1 MEAFLHTWD
10 PNCPTMEH
18 QKGQLGK
25 QFKFH
30 PYDNYVLLM
39 VETQGVFYNV
49 FILLHG
55 DNGKVLSR

>member
-39 VETQGVFYNV
+39 VET
-49 FILLHG
+49 
-55 DNGKVLSR
+55 